1 MESENLAVRRPEI
14 RANHLGM
21 IMIPSRVSPSTSAH
35 DRYLEPSKKLDYE
48 ILVLASKGY
57 LVLLRSLMSRA
68 REHINRAALEALIN
82 NCPIDQDG
90 ESLIIDID
98 TALSQEH
105 RYVTD
110 RD

>member
-1 MESENLAVRRPEI
+1 
-14 RANHLGM
+14 
-21 IMIPSRVSPSTSAH
+21 
-35 DRYLEPSKKLDYE
+35 
-48 ILVLASKGY
+48 
-57 LVLLRSLMSRA
+57 MSRA
-68 REHINRAALEALIN
+68 REHINRAALEARIN